1 MMRIHFYVT
10 NILYRRIHFFINNFK
25 HTIYFLYFS
34 IHFRVLVRVFSVDI
48 YFVTPFLPRGRA
60 CFKCHEKV
68 NLSRYT
74 YQSYSL
80 LHMSY
85 INSSLNGLQFSCFA
99 PIHQN
104 GMLYVSLLSNF
115 YNSDGFYFDQ

>member
-68 NLSRYT
+68 NMSRYT
-74 YQSYSL
+74 YQSYLLFHKTFKKTFKITQHIAIQLHFANTSKRYVARLTSL
-80 LHMSY
+80 
-85 INSSLNGLQFSCFA
+85 
-99 PIHQN
+99 
-104 GMLYVSLLSNF
+104 
-115 YNSDGFYFDQ
+115 